1 MAAEDTQ
8 AAVAAPEEDLL
19 QENLTG
25 ASCGKGLD
33 AVSGCPDATPC
44 GEGADTEAGETPGV
58 GANEAAVASG
68 IAGATGT
75 AGGVSVGATDA
86 LGAGE
91 AAGEGSDAA
100 EARQAE
106 PTPEERELAENNA
119 LADVF
124 DDVRR
129 QSSDSQ
135 LVVPSR
141 WVELGLVPGHMTS
154 DEFEMLVY
162 EYLEDYRRDHKDE
175 IAAEKAERARKASS
189 IRSATRAV
197 GVPPKIPNRRLKQIE
212 EDEKAAAQKAARET
226 SEAGTATSAS
236 GADETT
242 TSAGEPA
249 APDAAIALGG
259 AAGDADASV
268 ALESSQV
275 AAESASSVRAEA
287 MDVFAPHASE
297 AASAAPEVPADPSAD
312 SSAAGDDPF
321 AGLKLPEGYKLVELE
336 GEYVLVP
343 DEDAA
348 PVKKEIH
355 CEHIVTLVG
364 QRSYYL
370 YDSDLMTKSYAHWA
384 FLAAEDNP
392 LATFVDC
399 VREDGRIYPRPFA
412 AEDLANPPFHMS
424 KSKVEDTWAELQK
437 SGEYPDIER
446 CEASNGDVYFF
457 STLYMDRTLAES
469 LAEYRSVERL
479 SNV

>member
-8 AAVAAPEEDLL
+8 VAVAAPEEDLS

-25 ASCGKGLD
+25 ASCGKGPD

-58 GANEAAVASG
+58 GANEAAAASG
-68 IAGATGT
+68 IAGAAGT
-75 AGGVSVGATDA
+75 AGGVSVGVTDA
-86 LGAGE
+86 SGAGE

-100 EARQAE
+100 EAQQAE

-212 EDEKAAAQKAARET
+212 EDEKAAA
-226 SEAGTATSAS
+226 
-236 GADETT
+236 
-242 TSAGEPA
+242 AGEPA

-364 QRSYYL
+364 QHSYYL

-399 VREDGRIYPRPFA
+399 VREDGRVYPRPFA

>member
-75 AGGVSVGATDA
+75 AGGVSVGVTDA
-86 LGAGE
+86 SGAGE

-212 EDEKAAAQKAARET
+212 EDEKAAAQKAACET
-226 SEAGTATSAS
+226 SEVGAATSAS
-236 GADETT
+236 GADEMTA
-242 TSAGEPA
+242 SAGESA

-259 AAGDADASV
+259 AVDAAASSG
-268 ALESSQV
+268 ALASSEV
-275 AAESASSVRAEA
+275 AAEPDSSVRAEA
-287 MDVFAPHASE
+287 MDAFAPHASE

-312 SSAAGDDPF
+312 SSAAVDDPF

-364 QRSYYL
+364 QHSYYL

-392 LATFVDC
+392 LAAFVDC

>member
-8 AAVAAPEEDLL
+8 AAVAAPEEDLS

-25 ASCGKGLD
+25 ASCGKGPD
-33 AVSGCPDATPC
+33 AVSGCPDTTPC
-44 GEGADTEAGETPGV
+44 GEGADTEAGKTPGV
-58 GANEAAVASG
+58 GANEAAAAFG
-68 IAGATGT
+68 IAGAAGT
-75 AGGVSVGATDA
+75 AGGVSVGAPDA
-86 LGAGE
+86 SGAGE
-91 AAGEGSDAA
+91 AAGEGGDAA

-212 EDEKAAAQKAARET
+212 EDEKAAAQKAAREA

-242 TSAGEPA
+242 ASAGESA

-259 AAGDADASV
+259 AVDAVAPSGVLASS
-268 ALESSQV
+268 EV

-297 AASAAPEVPADPSAD
+297 AASAAPAEPSKD
-312 SSAAGDDPF
+312 GAASGDDPF
-321 AGLKLPEGYKLVELE
+321 TGLKLPEGYKLVELE

-364 QRSYYL
+364 QHSYYL

>member
-1 MAAEDTQ
+1 MAVEDTQ
-8 AAVAAPEEDLL
+8 AAAAAPEEGLSLDDST
-19 QENLTG
+19 EAAYGEAPDAAPCGVGTDTEVG
-25 ASCGKGLD
+25 ASAVNSAASDD
-33 AVSGCPDATPC
+33 APDATP
-44 GEGADTEAGETPGV
+44 EADD
-58 GANEAAVASG
+58 ASE
-68 IAGATGT
+68 
-75 AGGVSVGATDA
+75 VQ
-86 LGAGE
+86 
-91 AAGEGSDAA
+91 
-100 EARQAE
+100 QAE
-106 PTPEERELAENNA
+106 LTPEERELAENNA

-141 WVELGLVPGHMTS
+141 WVDLGLIPGHMTS

-175 IAAEKAERARKASS
+175 IAAEKAERARKANSV
-189 IRSATRAV
+189 RSATRAV

-212 EDEKAAAQKAARET
+212 EDEKAAAEKAAREA
-226 SEAGTATSAS
+226 SEAEAGKAGLASGSAADKAAAPVAEVAPDQPADVATASESSAS
-236 GADETT
+236 SQLMAD
-242 TSAGEPA
+242 
-249 APDAAIALGG
+249 
-259 AAGDADASV
+259 
-268 ALESSQV
+268 
-275 AAESASSVRAEA
+275 SSVRADAMEA
-287 MDVFAPHASE
+287 PVPHVSE
-297 AASAAPEVPADPSAD
+297 TASAAPEASAEPSTD
-312 SSAAGDDPF
+312 AAAVDDGPF

-343 DEDAA
+343 DEDAV

-364 QRSYYL
+364 QHSYYL

-392 LATFVDC
+392 MATFVDC

-412 AEDLANPPFHMS
+412 AEDLANPPFRMS
-424 KSKVEDTWAELQK
+424 ASKVEDTWTELQK
-437 SGEYPDIER
+437 SGAYPDIER

>member
-1 MAAEDTQ
+1 MPA
-8 AAVAAPEEDLL
+8 AAPE
-19 QENLTG
+19 
-25 ASCGKGLD
+25 
-33 AVSGCPDATPC
+33 
-44 GEGADTEAGETPGV
+44 ADDSSEAQ
-58 GANEAAVASG
+58 
-68 IAGATGT
+68 
-75 AGGVSVGATDA
+75 
-86 LGAGE
+86 
-91 AAGEGSDAA
+91 
-100 EARQAE
+100 QAE

-141 WVELGLVPGHMTS
+141 WVELGLIPGHMTS

-175 IAAEKAERARKASS
+175 IAAEKAERARKANSV
-189 IRSATRAV
+189 RSATRAV

-212 EDEKAAAQKAARET
+212 EDEKAAAEKAAREA
-226 SEAGTATSAS
+226 SEAEAGKAGLAS
-236 GADETT
+236 GSAADK
-242 TSAGEPA
+242 AA
-249 APDAAIALGG
+249 APVAEVAPDQP
-259 AAGDADASV
+259 ADVATASESS
-268 ALESSQV
+268 ASSQV
-275 AAESASSVRAEA
+275 MADSSVRADAMEA
-287 MDVFAPHASE
+287 PVPHVSE
-297 AASAAPEVPADPSAD
+297 TASAAPEVPADPSAD
-312 SSAAGDDPF
+312 SSAADDGPF

-364 QRSYYL
+364 QHSYYL

-392 LATFVDC
+392 MATFVDC

-412 AEDLANPPFHMS
+412 AEDLANPPFRMS
-424 KSKVEDTWAELQK
+424 ASKVEDAWAELQK
-437 SGEYPDIER
+437 SGAYPDIER

>member
-8 AAVAAPEEDLL
+8 VAVAAPEEGLS

-25 ASCGKGLD
+25 ASCGKGPD
-33 AVSGCPDATPC
+33 AVSGCPDVTPC
-44 GEGADTEAGETPGV
+44 GEGADTEAGKTPGV
-58 GANEAAVASG
+58 GA
-68 IAGATGT
+68 
-75 AGGVSVGATDA
+75 TDA
-86 LGAGE
+86 SGAGE

-100 EARQAE
+100 EAQQAE

-175 IAAEKAERARKASS
+175 IAAEKAERVRKASS

-212 EDEKAAAQKAARET
+212 EDEKAAAQKAAREA
-226 SEAGTATSAS
+226 SEVGAATSAS
-236 GADETT
+236 GADEVTA
-242 TSAGEPA
+242 SAGESA

-259 AAGDADASV
+259 AVDAVAPSGVLASS
-268 ALESSQV
+268 EV

-297 AASAAPEVPADPSAD
+297 AASAAPAEPSKD
-312 SSAAGDDPF
+312 GAASGDDPF
-321 AGLKLPEGYKLVELE
+321 ADLKLPEGYKLVELE

-364 QRSYYL
+364 QHSYYL

>member
-8 AAVAAPEEDLL
+8 AAVAAPEEDLS

-25 ASCGKGLD
+25 ASCGKGPD
-33 AVSGCPDATPC
+33 AVSGCPDATLC
-44 GEGADTEAGETPGV
+44 GEGADTEAGKTPGV
-58 GANEAAVASG
+58 GA
-68 IAGATGT
+68 
-75 AGGVSVGATDA
+75 TDA
-86 LGAGE
+86 SGAGE

-100 EARQAE
+100 EAQQAE

-212 EDEKAAAQKAARET
+212 EDEKAAAQKAVRET
-226 SEAGTATSAS
+226 SEVGAATSAS
-236 GADETT
+236 GADEMTA
-242 TSAGEPA
+242 SAGESA
-249 APDAAIALGG
+249 VPDAAIALGG
-259 AAGDADASV
+259 AIDAVAPSG

-275 AAESASSVRAEA
+275 AAESDSSVRAEA
-287 MDVFAPHASE
+287 MDTFAPHASE
-297 AASAAPEVPADPSAD
+297 AASAAPVEPSKD
-312 SSAAGDDPF
+312 GAASGDDPF
-321 AGLKLPEGYKLVELE
+321 ADLKLPEGYKLVELE

-364 QRSYYL
+364 QHSYYL

-399 VREDGRIYPRPFA
+399 VREDGRVYPRPFA

-424 KSKVEDTWAELQK
+424 KSKIEDTWAELQK

>member
-8 AAVAAPEEDLL
+8 VAVAAPEENLS

-25 ASCGKGLD
+25 ASCGKGPD

-58 GANEAAVASG
+58 GA
-68 IAGATGT
+68 
-75 AGGVSVGATDA
+75 TDA
-86 LGAGE
+86 SGAGE

-100 EARQAE
+100 EAQQAE

-242 TSAGEPA
+242 ASAGEPA
-249 APDAAIALGG
+249 APDAAITLGG
-259 AAGDADASV
+259 AVDATAPSGALASS
-268 ALESSQV
+268 EV

-312 SSAAGDDPF
+312 SSAAGDNPF

-364 QRSYYL
+364 QHSYYL

-399 VREDGRIYPRPFA
+399 VREDGRVYPRPFA

>member
-1 MAAEDTQ
+1 MVAEDTR
-8 AAVAAPEEDLL
+8 AAAAAPEEELL
-19 QENLTG
+19 QGNLTEAACDEG
-25 ASCGKGLD
+25 
-33 AVSGCPDATPC
+33 PDAASC
-44 GEGADTEAGETPGV
+44 GEGADAEASAIPEAGASE
-58 GANEAAVASG
+58 VA
-68 IAGATGT
+68 ATGT
-75 AGGVSVGATDA
+75 AGAVDSAASDDV
-86 LGAGE
+86 LGE
-91 AAGEGSDAA
+91 TGEGDVPAA
-100 EARQAE
+100 APEADDSSEAQQAE

-141 WVELGLVPGHMTS
+141 WVELGLIPGHMTS

-175 IAAEKAERARKASS
+175 IAAEKAERARKANSV
-189 IRSATRAV
+189 RSATRAV

-212 EDEKAAAQKAARET
+212 EDEKAAAEKAAHEA
-226 SEAGTATSAS
+226 SEAEAGKAASTSGLA
-236 GADETT
+236 ADK
-242 TSAGEPA
+242 AAAPA
-249 APDAAIALGG
+249 AEVAPDQP
-259 AAGDADASV
+259 ADVATASESS
-268 ALESSQV
+268 ASSQV
-275 AAESASSVRAEA
+275 MADSSVRADAMEA
-287 MDVFAPHASE
+287 PVPHVSE
-297 AASAAPEVPADPSAD
+297 TASAAPEASAEPSMDAAAADD
-312 SSAAGDDPF
+312 GPF

-348 PVKKEIH
+348 PVKKETH

-364 QRSYYL
+364 QHSYYL

-392 LATFVDC
+392 MATFVDC

-412 AEDLANPPFHMS
+412 AEDLANPPFRMS
-424 KSKVEDTWAELQK
+424 ASKVEDTWAELQK

>member
-8 AAVAAPEEDLL
+8 VAVAAPEEDLS

-25 ASCGKGLD
+25 ASCGKGPD

-44 GEGADTEAGETPGV
+44 GKGADTEAGETPGV
-58 GANEAAVASG
+58 GAPD
-68 IAGATGT
+68 AT
-75 AGGVSVGATDA
+75 
-86 LGAGE
+86 GAGE

-100 EARQAE
+100 EARHAE

-135 LVVPSR
+135 LVVPNR
-141 WVELGLVPGHMTS
+141 WVEMGLVPGHMTS

-212 EDEKAAAQKAARET
+212 EDEKAAAQKAAREA
-226 SEAGTATSAS
+226 SETGTATSAS
-236 GADETT
+236 GADEMTA
-242 TSAGEPA
+242 SAGESA

-259 AAGDADASV
+259 AVDAVAPSGVLASS
-268 ALESSQV
+268 EV

-297 AASAAPEVPADPSAD
+297 TASAAPVEPSKD
-312 SSAAGDDPF
+312 GAASGDDPF
-321 AGLKLPEGYKLVELE
+321 ADLKLPEGYKLVELE

-364 QRSYYL
+364 QHSYYL

-392 LATFVDC
+392 MATFVDC

-412 AEDLANPPFHMS
+412 AEDLANPPFRMS
-424 KSKVEDTWAELQK
+424 ASKVENTWAELQK

>member
-1 MAAEDTQ
+1 MVAEDTQ
-8 AAVAAPEEDLL
+8 VAVAAPEEELL
-19 QENLTG
+19 RGNLTEAACG
-25 ASCGKGLD
+25 KGPDAASCGEGTD
-33 AVSGCPDATPC
+33 AEASATP
-44 GEGADTEAGETPGV
+44 EAGASE
-58 GANEAAVASG
+58 VA
-68 IAGATGT
+68 ATGT
-75 AGGVSVGATDA
+75 AGAVDSAASDDV
-86 LGAGE
+86 LGE
-91 AAGEGSDAA
+91 TGEGDVPAA
-100 EARQAE
+100 APEADDSSEAQQAE

-141 WVELGLVPGHMTS
+141 WVDLGLIPGHMTS

-175 IAAEKAERARKASS
+175 IAAEKAERARKANSV
-189 IRSATRAV
+189 RSATRAV

-212 EDEKAAAQKAARET
+212 EDEKAAAEKAAREA
-226 SEAGTATSAS
+226 SETESGAAAATSGVA
-236 GADETT
+236 
-242 TSAGEPA
+242 AGEA
-249 APDAAIALGG
+249 AALDATVAPSQPTDAA
-259 AAGDADASV
+259 DAP
-268 ALESSQV
+268 ES
-275 AAESASSVRAEA
+275 SASSQAVADSSARADA
-287 MDVFAPHASE
+287 MGASVPHASE
-297 AASAAPEVPADPSAD
+297 AASGASAPEAAPSEGSPASAV
-312 SSAAGDDPF
+312 SVAASDDGPF

-364 QRSYYL
+364 QHSYYL

-412 AEDLANPPFHMS
+412 VDDLANPPFYMS
-424 KSKVEDTWAELQK
+424 ASKVEDTWAELQK

>member
-1 MAAEDTQ
+1 MVAEDTR
-8 AAVAAPEEDLL
+8 AAAAAPEEELL
-19 QENLTG
+19 QGNLTE
-25 ASCGKGLD
+25 AACDKGLD
-33 AVSGCPDATPC
+33 AASC
-44 GEGADTEAGETPGV
+44 GEGADAEASATPES
-58 GANEAAVASG
+58 GASEVA
-68 IAGATGT
+68 ATGT
-75 AGGVSVGATDA
+75 AGAVDSAASDDV
-86 LGAGE
+86 LGE
-91 AAGEGSDAA
+91 TGEGDVPAA
-100 EARQAE
+100 APEADDSSEAQQAE

-141 WVELGLVPGHMTS
+141 WVDLGLIPGHMTS

-162 EYLEDYRRDHKDE
+162 EYLEDYRRDHRDE
-175 IAAEKAERARKASS
+175 IAAEKAERARKANSV
-189 IRSATRAV
+189 RSATRAV
-197 GVPPKIPNRRLKQIE
+197 GIPPKIPNRRLKQIE
-212 EDEKAAAQKAARET
+212 EDEKAAVEKAAREA
-226 SEAGTATSAS
+226 SEAEAGNAASAS
-236 GADETT
+236 GSAADK
-242 TSAGEPA
+242 AA
-249 APDAAIALGG
+249 APVAEVAPDQP
-259 AAGDADASV
+259 ADVATASESS
-268 ALESSQV
+268 ASSQV
-275 AAESASSVRAEA
+275 MADFSVRADAMEA
-287 MDVFAPHASE
+287 PVPHVSE
-297 AASAAPEVPADPSAD
+297 TASAAPEASAEPSTDAAAADD
-312 SSAAGDDPF
+312 GPF

-364 QRSYYL
+364 QHSYYL

-392 LATFVDC
+392 MATFVDC

-412 AEDLANPPFHMS
+412 AEDLANPPFRMS
-424 KSKVEDTWAELQK
+424 ASKVEDTWAELQK

>member
-1 MAAEDTQ
+1 MAVEDTR
-8 AAVAAPEEDLL
+8 AVAAAFEEELSLGDST
-19 QENLTG
+19 EAACGTG
-25 ASCGKGLD
+25 SDAAS
-33 AVSGCPDATPC
+33 C
-44 GEGADTEAGETPGV
+44 GEGADVEVGAIPKAGASEADSSSATGAAGAVGSAASDGASGET
-58 GANEAAVASG
+58 
-68 IAGATGT
+68 
-75 AGGVSVGATDA
+75 
-86 LGAGE
+86 GE
-91 AAGEGSDAA
+91 ADAA
-100 EARQAE
+100 PEADDASEEQQAE
-106 PTPEERELAENNA
+106 STPEERELAENNA

-135 LVVPSR
+135 LVVPGR
-141 WVELGLVPGHMTS
+141 WAELGLVPEHMTS

-175 IAAEKAERARKASS
+175 IAAEKAERARKANS

-197 GVPPKIPNRRLKQIE
+197 GVPPKIPNRRLKRIE
-212 EDEKAAAQKAARET
+212 EDEKAAAEKAAREA
-226 SEAGTATSAS
+226 SEAESGAAAATSGVA
-236 GADETT
+236 
-242 TSAGEPA
+242 AGEAAALDATVAPSQPA
-249 APDAAIALGG
+249 DAA
-259 AAGDADASV
+259 DAP
-268 ALESSQV
+268 ES
-275 AAESASSVRAEA
+275 SASSQAVADSSARADA
-287 MDVFAPHASE
+287 MGASAPHASE
-297 AASAAPEVPADPSAD
+297 AASGASAPEAAPSEGSPASAV
-312 SSAAGDDPF
+312 SVAASDDGPF

-364 QRSYYL
+364 QHSYYL

-392 LATFVDC
+392 MATFVDC

-412 AEDLANPPFHMS
+412 ADDLANPPFYMS
-424 KSKVEDTWAELQK
+424 ASKVEDTWAELQK

>member
-1 MAAEDTQ
+1 MAVEDTR
-8 AAVAAPEEDLL
+8 AVAAAFEEELSLGDSA
-19 QENLTG
+19 EVACG
-25 ASCGKGLD
+25 AG
-33 AVSGCPDATPC
+33 PDAASC
-44 GEGADTEAGETPGV
+44 GEGADVEVGAIPKAGASEADSSSATGAAGAVGSAASDGASGET
-58 GANEAAVASG
+58 
-68 IAGATGT
+68 
-75 AGGVSVGATDA
+75 
-86 LGAGE
+86 GE
-91 AAGEGSDAA
+91 ADAA
-100 EARQAE
+100 PEADDASEEQQAE
-106 PTPEERELAENNA
+106 STPEERELAENNA

-135 LVVPSR
+135 LVVPGR
-141 WVELGLVPGHMTS
+141 WAELGLVPEHMTS

-175 IAAEKAERARKASS
+175 IAAEKAERARKANS

-197 GVPPKIPNRRLKQIE
+197 GVPPKIPNRRLKRIE
-212 EDEKAAAQKAARET
+212 EDEKAAAEKAAREA
-226 SEAGTATSAS
+226 SETESGAAAATSGVA
-236 GADETT
+236 
-242 TSAGEPA
+242 AGEAAALDATVAPSQPA
-249 APDAAIALGG
+249 DAA
-259 AAGDADASV
+259 DAP
-268 ALESSQV
+268 ES
-275 AAESASSVRAEA
+275 SASSQAVADSSARADA
-287 MDVFAPHASE
+287 MGASAPHASE
-297 AASAAPEVPADPSAD
+297 AASGAPEASAEPSTDAAAADD
-312 SSAAGDDPF
+312 GPF

-364 QRSYYL
+364 QHSYYL

-412 AEDLANPPFHMS
+412 ADDLANPPFYMS
-424 KSKVEDTWAELQK
+424 ASKVEDTWAELQK

>member
-1 MAAEDTQ
+1 MAAEDMQ
-8 AAVAAPEEDLL
+8 VAVAAPEEDLS

-58 GANEAAVASG
+58 GANEAAASSG

-75 AGGVSVGATDA
+75 AGGVSVGVTDA
-86 LGAGE
+86 SGAGE

-212 EDEKAAAQKAARET
+212 EDEKAAAQKVARET
-226 SEAGTATSAS
+226 SEVGAATSTS
-236 GADETT
+236 GADEMTA
-242 TSAGEPA
+242 SAGESA
-249 APDAAIALGG
+249 VPDATIALGG
-259 AAGDADASV
+259 AVDAVAPSGALASS
-268 ALESSQV
+268 EV

-364 QRSYYL
+364 QHSYYL

-399 VREDGRIYPRPFA
+399 VREDGRVYPRPFA

-437 SGEYPDIER
+437 SGGYPDIER

>member
-8 AAVAAPEEDLL
+8 AAVAAPEEDLS

-25 ASCGKGLD
+25 ASCGKGPD

-58 GANEAAVASG
+58 GASEAAASSG
-68 IAGATGT
+68 VAGATGT
-75 AGGVSVGATDA
+75 ASGVSVGATDA
-86 LGAGE
+86 SGAGE
-91 AAGEGSDAA
+91 AAGEGRDAV

-212 EDEKAAAQKAARET
+212 EDEKAAAQKAAREAGKANLASGSAADKAVAPVAEVAPDQPADVAIA
-226 SEAGTATSAS
+226 SESSAS
-236 GADETT
+236 FQVTADS
-242 TSAGEPA
+242 SAR
-249 APDAAIALGG
+249 
-259 AAGDADASV
+259 ADAM
-268 ALESSQV
+268 
-275 AAESASSVRAEA
+275 EA
-287 MDVFAPHASE
+287 PVPHMSE
-297 AASAAPEVPADPSAD
+297 TASAAPEVPADPSAD
-312 SSAAGDDPF
+312 AAASNDDPF
-321 AGLKLPEGYKLVELE
+321 ADLKLPEGYKLVELE

-355 CEHIVTLVG
+355 CERIVTLVG
-364 QRSYYL
+364 QHSYYL
-370 YDSDLMTKSYAHWA
+370 YDSDLMTKNYAHWA

>member
-8 AAVAAPEEDLL
+8 VAVAAPEENLS

-25 ASCGKGLD
+25 ASCGKGPD
-33 AVSGCPDATPC
+33 AVSSCPDATPR

-58 GANEAAVASG
+58 GA
-68 IAGATGT
+68 
-75 AGGVSVGATDA
+75 TDA
-86 LGAGE
+86 SGAGE

-100 EARQAE
+100 EAQQAE

-212 EDEKAAAQKAARET
+212 EDEKAAAQKATRET
-226 SEAGTATSAS
+226 SEVGAATSAS
-236 GADETT
+236 GADEMTA
-242 TSAGEPA
+242 SAGESA
-249 APDAAIALGG
+249 APDAAITLGG
-259 AAGDADASV
+259 AVDATTPSV

-275 AAESASSVRAEA
+275 AAESDSSVRAEA

-297 AASAAPEVPADPSAD
+297 AASAAPAELSKDG
-312 SSAAGDDPF
+312 AASGDDPF
-321 AGLKLPEGYKLVELE
+321 ADLKLPEGYKLVELE

-364 QRSYYL
+364 QHSYYL

-399 VREDGRIYPRPFA
+399 VREDGRVYPRPFA

>member
-8 AAVAAPEEDLL
+8 VAVAAPEEDLS

-25 ASCGKGLD
+25 ASCGKAPD

-44 GEGADTEAGETPGV
+44 GEGADTEAGKTPGV
-58 GANEAAVASG
+58 GANEAAAASG
-68 IAGATGT
+68 VAGT
-75 AGGVSVGATDA
+75 AGTADGVSVGAPDA
-86 LGAGE
+86 SGAGE
-91 AAGEGSDAA
+91 AADEGSDAA
-100 EARQAE
+100 EAQQAE

-212 EDEKAAAQKAARET
+212 EDEEATAQKAAREA
-226 SEAGTATSAS
+226 SEAEAGKAVAGDDAKAASGEAVASDGASAS
-236 GADETT
+236 RQ
-242 TSAGEPA
+242 P
-249 APDAAIALGG
+249 
-259 AAGDADASV
+259 AGDADASL

-275 AAESASSVRAEA
+275 AAESDSSVRAEA
-287 MDVFAPHASE
+287 MDTFAPHASE
-297 AASAAPEVPADPSAD
+297 AASAAPAELSKDG
-312 SSAAGDDPF
+312 AASGDDPF

-348 PVKKEIH
+348 SVKKEIH

-364 QRSYYL
+364 QHSYYL

-399 VREDGRIYPRPFA
+399 VREDGRVYPRPFA

-437 SGEYPDIER
+437 SDEYPDIER

>member
-8 AAVAAPEEDLL
+8 AAVAAPEEDLS

-25 ASCGKGLD
+25 ASCGKGPD
-33 AVSGCPDATPC
+33 AVSGCPDVTPC
-44 GEGADTEAGETPGV
+44 GEGADTGAGETPGV
-58 GANEAAVASG
+58 GASEAAASSG

-75 AGGVSVGATDA
+75 AGGVSVGAPDA
-86 LGAGE
+86 SGAGE

-212 EDEKAAAQKAARET
+212 EDEKAAAQKAAREA

-242 TSAGEPA
+242 ASAGEST

-259 AAGDADASV
+259 AVDAVAPSGVLASS
-268 ALESSQV
+268 EV
-275 AAESASSVRAEA
+275 AAESTSSVRAEA
-287 MDVFAPHASE
+287 MDVFVPHASE
-297 AASAAPEVPADPSAD
+297 AASAAPVEPSKD
-312 SSAAGDDPF
+312 GAASDDDPF

-364 QRSYYL
+364 QHSYYL

-399 VREDGRIYPRPFA
+399 VREDGRVYPRPFA

>member
-1 MAAEDTQ
+1 MAVEDTQ
-8 AAVAAPEEDLL
+8 AAAAAPEEEFS
-19 QENLTG
+19 QGNLTE
-25 ASCGKGLD
+25 AACGKG
-33 AVSGCPDATPC
+33 PDAASC
-44 GEGADTEAGETPGV
+44 GEGADTEV
-58 GANEAAVASG
+58 GASAVDSAASDDAPDATSEADDASE
-68 IAGATGT
+68 
-75 AGGVSVGATDA
+75 VQ
-86 LGAGE
+86 
-91 AAGEGSDAA
+91 
-100 EARQAE
+100 QAE
-106 PTPEERELAENNA
+106 LTPEERELAENNA

-212 EDEKAAAQKAARET
+212 EDEKAVAEKAACEA
-226 SEAGTATSAS
+226 SEAEAEKAASGEAVAPDGASAS
-236 GADETT
+236 KQPADV
-242 TSAGEPA
+242 
-249 APDAAIALGG
+249 
-259 AAGDADASV
+259 ADASV
-268 ALESSQV
+268 ALESSPV
-275 AAESASSVRAEA
+275 AVDSGPSARSDAMEASV
-287 MDVFAPHASE
+287 PHVSE
-297 AASAAPEVPADPSAD
+297 TASAAPDSSAD
-312 SSAAGDDPF
+312 SSMDSTVADDGPF

-364 QRSYYL
+364 QHSYYL

-392 LATFVDC
+392 MATFVDC
-399 VREDGRIYPRPFA
+399 VREDGRVYPRPFA
-412 AEDLANPPFHMS
+412 AEDLANPPFRMS
-424 KSKVEDTWAELQK
+424 ASKVEGTWAELQK

>member
-8 AAVAAPEEDLL
+8 AAVTAPEEDLS

-25 ASCGKGLD
+25 ASCGKSPD
-33 AVSGCPDATPC
+33 AVSGCPGATPC

-58 GANEAAVASG
+58 GANEAAAASG
-68 IAGATGT
+68 VAGT

-86 LGAGE
+86 SGAGE

-100 EARQAE
+100 KAQQAE

-212 EDEKAAAQKAARET
+212 EDEKAAAQKAAREA
-226 SEAGTATSAS
+226 SEAEAGKAVAGDDAKAASGEAVASDGASAS
-236 GADETT
+236 RQ
-242 TSAGEPA
+242 P
-249 APDAAIALGG
+249 
-259 AAGDADASV
+259 AGDADASV

-275 AAESASSVRAEA
+275 AAESDSSVRAEA
-287 MDVFAPHASE
+287 MDTFAPHASE
-297 AASAAPEVPADPSAD
+297 AASAAPAELSKDG
-312 SSAAGDDPF
+312 AASGDDPF

-364 QRSYYL
+364 QHSYYL

-399 VREDGRIYPRPFA
+399 VREDGRVYPRPFA

>member
-8 AAVAAPEEDLL
+8 VAVAAPEEDLS

-25 ASCGKGLD
+25 ASCGKAPD

-44 GEGADTEAGETPGV
+44 GEGADTEAGKTPGV
-58 GANEAAVASG
+58 GASEAAASSG

-75 AGGVSVGATDA
+75 AGGVSVGAPDA
-86 LGAGE
+86 TGAGE

-100 EARQAE
+100 EAQQAE

-119 LADVF
+119 LAEVF

-162 EYLEDYRRDHKDE
+162 EYLEDYRRNHKDE

-212 EDEKAAAQKAARET
+212 EDEKATAQKAAREA
-226 SEAGTATSAS
+226 SEAEAGKAVAGDDAKAASGEAVASDGASAS
-236 GADETT
+236 RQ
-242 TSAGEPA
+242 S
-249 APDAAIALGG
+249 
-259 AAGDADASV
+259 AGDADASV

-275 AAESASSVRAEA
+275 AAESTSSVRAEA
-287 MDVFAPHASE
+287 MDTFAPHASE
-297 AASAAPEVPADPSAD
+297 AASAAPVEPSKD
-312 SSAAGDDPF
+312 GAASDDDPF

-364 QRSYYL
+364 QHSYYL
-370 YDSDLMTKSYAHWA
+370 YDSDLMTKNYAHWA

>member
-1 MAAEDTQ
+1 M
-8 AAVAAPEEDLL
+8 
-19 QENLTG
+19 
-25 ASCGKGLD
+25 
-33 AVSGCPDATPC
+33 
-44 GEGADTEAGETPGV
+44 
-58 GANEAAVASG
+58 
-68 IAGATGT
+68 
-75 AGGVSVGATDA
+75 
-86 LGAGE
+86 
-91 AAGEGSDAA
+91 
-100 EARQAE
+100 
-106 PTPEERELAENNA
+106 
-119 LADVF
+119 
-124 DDVRR
+124 
-129 QSSDSQ
+129 
-135 LVVPSR
+135 
-141 WVELGLVPGHMTS
+141 
-154 DEFEMLVY
+154 
-162 EYLEDYRRDHKDE
+162 
-175 IAAEKAERARKASS
+175 
-189 IRSATRAV
+189 

-212 EDEKAAAQKAARET
+212 EDEKAAAQKATRET
-226 SEAGTATSAS
+226 SEVGAATSAS
-236 GADETT
+236 GADEMTA
-242 TSAGEPA
+242 SAGESA
-249 APDAAIALGG
+249 VPDATIALGG
-259 AAGDADASV
+259 AVDATTPSGALASS
-268 ALESSQV
+268 EV
-275 AAESASSVRAEA
+275 AAESSSVRAEA

-297 AASAAPEVPADPSAD
+297 AASAAPAEPSKD
-312 SSAAGDDPF
+312 GAASGDDPF
-321 AGLKLPEGYKLVELE
+321 ADLKLPEGYKLVELE

-364 QRSYYL
+364 QHSYYL

-399 VREDGRIYPRPFA
+399 VREDGRVYPRPFA

>member
-1 MAAEDTQ
+1 MAAEDAQ
-8 AAVAAPEEDLL
+8 AAVAAPEEDLS

-25 ASCGKGLD
+25 ASCGKGPD

-44 GEGADTEAGETPGV
+44 GEGADTEAGKTPGV
-58 GANEAAVASG
+58 GASEAS
-68 IAGATGT
+68 
-75 AGGVSVGATDA
+75 
-86 LGAGE
+86 GAGE

-100 EARQAE
+100 EAQQAE

-212 EDEKAAAQKAARET
+212 EDEKAAAQKAAREA

-236 GADETT
+236 GADETMA
-242 TSAGEPA
+242 SAGESA
-249 APDAAIALGG
+249 APDAAITLGG
-259 AAGDADASV
+259 AVDAAASSG
-268 ALESSQV
+268 ALASSEV
-275 AAESASSVRAEA
+275 AAESDSSVRAEA
-287 MDVFAPHASE
+287 MDVFAPHANK
-297 AASAAPEVPADPSAD
+297 AASAAPVEPSKD
-312 SSAAGDDPF
+312 GAASGDDPF

-364 QRSYYL
+364 QHSYYL

>member
-1 MAAEDTQ
+1 MAVEDTQ
-8 AAVAAPEEDLL
+8 AAAAAPEEGLSLDDST
-19 QENLTG
+19 E
-25 ASCGKGLD
+25 AAYGK
-33 AVSGCPDATPC
+33 APDAAPC
-44 GEGADTEAGETPGV
+44 GEGADTEAGKTPGV

-68 IAGATGT
+68 IAGAAGT
-75 AGGVSVGATDA
+75 VGGVSIGATDA
-86 LGAGE
+86 SGAGE

-100 EARQAE
+100 EAQQAE

-141 WVELGLVPGHMTS
+141 WGELGLVPGHMTS

-212 EDEKAAAQKAARET
+212 EDEKAAAQKAAREA
-226 SEAGTATSAS
+226 SEAEAGKAVAVDDAKTAAGEAVASDGASAS
-236 GADETT
+236 KQPADV
-242 TSAGEPA
+242 AN
-249 APDAAIALGG
+249 
-259 AAGDADASV
+259 ASV

-275 AAESASSVRAEA
+275 AVDSGSSARSDAMEA
-287 MDVFAPHASE
+287 PAPHVSE
-297 AASAAPEVPADPSAD
+297 TASAAPEVPADPSAD
-312 SSAAGDDPF
+312 SSAADDSPF

-364 QRSYYL
+364 QHSYYL

-399 VREDGRIYPRPFA
+399 VREDGRVYPRPFA
-412 AEDLANPPFHMS
+412 AEDLANPPFRMS
-424 KSKVEDTWAELQK
+424 ASKVEDTWVELQK

-446 CEASNGDVYFF
+446 CEASNGDIYFF

>member
-8 AAVAAPEEDLL
+8 VAVAAPEEDLS

-25 ASCGKGLD
+25 ASCWKAPD

-44 GEGADTEAGETPGV
+44 GEGADTEAGKTPGV

-75 AGGVSVGATDA
+75 AGGVSVGAPDA
-86 LGAGE
+86 SGAGE
-91 AAGEGSDAA
+91 AAGEGGDAA
-100 EARQAE
+100 EAQQAE

-212 EDEKAAAQKAARET
+212 EDEKATAQKAAREA
-226 SEAGTATSAS
+226 SEAEAGKAVAGDDAKAASGEAVASDGASAS
-236 GADETT
+236 KQ
-242 TSAGEPA
+242 P
-249 APDAAIALGG
+249 
-259 AAGDADASV
+259 AGDADASV
-268 ALESSQV
+268 ALESPQV
-275 AAESASSVRAEA
+275 AAESDSSVRAEA
-287 MDVFAPHASE
+287 MDTFAPHTSE
-297 AASAAPEVPADPSAD
+297 AASAAPAELSKDG
-312 SSAAGDDPF
+312 AASGDDPF
-321 AGLKLPEGYKLVELE
+321 ADLKLPEGYKLVELE

-364 QRSYYL
+364 QHSYYL

-399 VREDGRIYPRPFA
+399 VREDGRVYPRPFA

-424 KSKVEDTWAELQK
+424 KSKVEDTWVELQK

>member
-1 MAAEDTQ
+1 MVAEDTRV
-8 AAVAAPEEDLL
+8 AAAAPEEELL
-19 QENLTG
+19 QGNLTE
-25 ASCGKGLD
+25 AACGKGLD
-33 AVSGCPDATPC
+33 AASC
-44 GEGADTEAGETPGV
+44 GEGADAEASATPEAGASE
-58 GANEAAVASG
+58 VA
-68 IAGATGT
+68 ATGT
-75 AGGVSVGATDA
+75 AGAVDSAASGDV
-86 LGAGE
+86 LGE
-91 AAGEGSDAA
+91 TGEGDVPAA
-100 EARQAE
+100 APEADDSSEAQQAE

-141 WVELGLVPGHMTS
+141 WVDLGLVPGHMTS

-175 IAAEKAERARKASS
+175 IAAEKAERARKANSV
-189 IRSATRAV
+189 RSATRAV

-212 EDEKAAAQKAARET
+212 EDEKAAAEKAAREA
-226 SEAGTATSAS
+226 SEAEAGKAGLAS
-236 GADETT
+236 GSAADK
-242 TSAGEPA
+242 AA
-249 APDAAIALGG
+249 APVAEVAPDQP
-259 AAGDADASV
+259 ADVATASESS
-268 ALESSQV
+268 ASSQV
-275 AAESASSVRAEA
+275 MADSSVRADAMEA
-287 MDVFAPHASE
+287 PVPHVSE
-297 AASAAPEVPADPSAD
+297 TASAAPEVPADPSAD
-312 SSAAGDDPF
+312 SSAADDGPF

-364 QRSYYL
+364 QHSYYL

-392 LATFVDC
+392 MATFVEC

-412 AEDLANPPFHMS
+412 AEDLANPPFRMS
-424 KSKVEDTWAELQK
+424 ASKVEDTWAELQK

>member
-1 MAAEDTQ
+1 MAVEDTQ
-8 AAVAAPEEDLL
+8 AAAAAPEEG
-19 QENLTG
+19 LT
-25 ASCGKGLD
+25 LD
-33 AVSGCPDATPC
+33 DSTEAACDEGPDAASC
-44 GEGADTEAGETPGV
+44 GEGADAEV
-58 GANEAAVASG
+58 GASAVNSAASDDAPDATSEADDAS
-68 IAGATGT
+68 
-75 AGGVSVGATDA
+75 
-86 LGAGE
+86 E
-91 AAGEGSDAA
+91 AQQTEL
-100 EARQAE
+100 
-106 PTPEERELAENNA
+106 TPEERELAENNA

-212 EDEKAAAQKAARET
+212 EDEKAAAEKAARET
-226 SEAGTATSAS
+226 SEAEAEKAASTSGLA
-236 GADETT
+236 ADK
-242 TSAGEPA
+242 AAAPA
-249 APDAAIALGG
+249 AEVAPDQP
-259 AAGDADASV
+259 ADVVTASESS
-268 ALESSQV
+268 ASSQV
-275 AAESASSVRAEA
+275 AADSSARADAMEA
-287 MDVFAPHASE
+287 PAPHLSE
-297 AASAAPEVPADPSAD
+297 TASAAPEASAEPSTDAAAADD
-312 SSAAGDDPF
+312 GPF

-364 QRSYYL
+364 QHSYYL

-392 LATFVDC
+392 MATFVDC

-412 AEDLANPPFHMS
+412 AEDLANPPFRMS
-424 KSKVEDTWAELQK
+424 ASKVEDTWAELQK

>member
-8 AAVAAPEEDLL
+8 AAVAALEEDLS

-25 ASCGKGLD
+25 ASCGKGPD

-58 GANEAAVASG
+58 GASEAAASSG
-68 IAGATGT
+68 IAGATGI
-75 AGGVSVGATDA
+75 AGGVSVGAPDA
-86 LGAGE
+86 SGAGE

-212 EDEKAAAQKAARET
+212 EDEKVAAQKAAREA
-226 SEAGTATSAS
+226 SEVGAATSAS
-236 GADETT
+236 GADEMTA
-242 TSAGEPA
+242 SAGESA
-249 APDAAIALGG
+249 VPDATIALGG
-259 AAGDADASV
+259 AVDAV
-268 ALESSQV
+268 APSGALTSSEV

-364 QRSYYL
+364 QHSYYL

>member
-1 MAAEDTQ
+1 MVAEDTR
-8 AAVAAPEEDLL
+8 AAAAAPEEELL
-19 QENLTG
+19 QGNLTE
-25 ASCGKGLD
+25 AACGKGLD
-33 AVSGCPDATPC
+33 AASC
-44 GEGADTEAGETPGV
+44 GEGADAEASATPEAGASEV
-58 GANEAAVASG
+58 AAA
-68 IAGATGT
+68 GT
-75 AGGVSVGATDA
+75 AGAVDLAASGDV
-86 LGAGE
+86 LGE
-91 AAGEGSDAA
+91 TGEGDVPAA
-100 EARQAE
+100 APEADDSSEAQQAE

-212 EDEKAAAQKAARET
+212 EDEKAAAEKATRET
-226 SEAGTATSAS
+226 SEAEAGKAASAS
-236 GADETT
+236 G
-242 TSAGEPA
+242 SAAGGSA
-249 APDAAIALGG
+249 APDG
-259 AAGDADASV
+259 ASASKQPADVADASV
-268 ALESSQV
+268 ALESSPV
-275 AAESASSVRAEA
+275 AVDSGSSARSDAMEA
-287 MDVFAPHASE
+287 LAPHVSE
-297 AASAAPEVPADPSAD
+297 TASAAPEVPADPSAD
-312 SSAAGDDPF
+312 SSAADDGPF

-336 GEYVLVP
+336 GEYALVP

-364 QRSYYL
+364 QHSYYL

-392 LATFVDC
+392 MATFVDC

-412 AEDLANPPFHMS
+412 AEDLANPPFRMS
-424 KSKVEDTWAELQK
+424 ASKVEDTWTELQK
-437 SGEYPDIER
+437 SGAYPDIER

>member
-8 AAVAAPEEDLL
+8 VAVAAPEEDLS

-25 ASCGKGLD
+25 ASCGKAPD

-44 GEGADTEAGETPGV
+44 GEGADTEAGKTPGV
-58 GANEAAVASG
+58 GA
-68 IAGATGT
+68 
-75 AGGVSVGATDA
+75 TDA
-86 LGAGE
+86 SGAGE

-100 EARQAE
+100 EAQQAE

-212 EDEKAAAQKAARET
+212 EDEKAAAHEA

-236 GADETT
+236 GVDETT
-242 TSAGEPA
+242 ASAGESA
-249 APDAAIALGG
+249 APDAAITLGG
-259 AAGDADASV
+259 AVDAAASSG
-268 ALESSQV
+268 ALASSQV
-275 AAESASSVRAEA
+275 AAESDSSVRAEA
-287 MDVFAPHASE
+287 MDTFAPHASE
-297 AASAAPEVPADPSAD
+297 AASAAPAELSKDG
-312 SSAAGDDPF
+312 AASGDDPF

-355 CEHIVTLVG
+355 CEHIVMLVG
-364 QRSYYL
+364 QHSYYL

-399 VREDGRIYPRPFA
+399 VREDGRVYPRPFA

>member
-1 MAAEDTQ
+1 MAVEDTQ
-8 AAVAAPEEDLL
+8 AAAAAPEEGLS
-19 QENLTG
+19 QGILTE
-25 ASCGKGLD
+25 AAYGK
-33 AVSGCPDATPC
+33 APDAAPC
-44 GEGADTEAGETPGV
+44 GEGTDTEV
-58 GANEAAVASG
+58 GASAVDSAASDDAPDATSEADDASE
-68 IAGATGT
+68 
-75 AGGVSVGATDA
+75 VQ
-86 LGAGE
+86 
-91 AAGEGSDAA
+91 
-100 EARQAE
+100 QAE
-106 PTPEERELAENNA
+106 LTPEERELAENNA

-212 EDEKAAAQKAARET
+212 EDEKAVAEKAACEA
-226 SEAGTATSAS
+226 SEAEAEKAASGEAVAPDGASAS
-236 GADETT
+236 KQPADV
-242 TSAGEPA
+242 
-249 APDAAIALGG
+249 
-259 AAGDADASV
+259 ADASV
-268 ALESSQV
+268 ALESSPV
-275 AAESASSVRAEA
+275 AVDSGSSARSDAMEA
-287 MDVFAPHASE
+287 PAPHVSE
-297 AASAAPEVPADPSAD
+297 TASAAPDSSAD
-312 SSAAGDDPF
+312 SSMDSTVADDGPF

-364 QRSYYL
+364 QHSYYL

-392 LATFVDC
+392 MATFVDC
-399 VREDGRIYPRPFA
+399 VREDGRVYPRPFA
-412 AEDLANPPFHMS
+412 AEDLANPPFRMS
-424 KSKVEDTWAELQK
+424 ASKVEDTWAELQK

>member
-8 AAVAAPEEDLL
+8 VAVAAPEEDLS

-25 ASCGKGLD
+25 ASCGKGSD
-33 AVSGCPDATPC
+33 AVSGCPDSIPC
-44 GEGADTEAGETPGV
+44 GEGADTEAGKTPGS
-58 GANEAAVASG
+58 GANEAAASSCV
-68 IAGATGT
+68 AGATGT
-75 AGGVSVGATDA
+75 AGGVSVGAPDA
-86 LGAGE
+86 S
-91 AAGEGSDAA
+91 GEGGDAA

-197 GVPPKIPNRRLKQIE
+197 GIPPKIPNRRLKQIE
-212 EDEKAAAQKAARET
+212 EDEKAAAQKAAREA

-236 GADETT
+236 GADETKAA
-242 TSAGEPA
+242 AGESA
-249 APDAAIALGG
+249 APDAAISLGG
-259 AAGDADASV
+259 AVDAAAPSGVLASS
-268 ALESSQV
+268 EV
-275 AAESASSVRAEA
+275 AAESDSSVRAEA
-287 MDVFAPHASE
+287 MDAFAPHASE
-297 AASAAPEVPADPSAD
+297 AASVAPVEPSKDGAASD
-312 SSAAGDDPF
+312 DDPF
-321 AGLKLPEGYKLVELE
+321 ADLKLPEGYKLVELE

-364 QRSYYL
+364 QHSYYL

>member
-8 AAVAAPEEDLL
+8 VAVAAPEEDLS

-25 ASCGKGLD
+25 ASCGKGPD

-58 GANEAAVASG
+58 GASEAAASSG
-68 IAGATGT
+68 VAGAAGT
-75 AGGVSVGATDA
+75 AGGVSVGAPDA
-86 LGAGE
+86 TGAGE

-212 EDEKAAAQKAARET
+212 EDEKAAAQKAAREA
-226 SEAGTATSAS
+226 SEAEAGKAVAVDDAKTAAGEAVASDGASAS
-236 GADETT
+236 KKPADV
-242 TSAGEPA
+242 AN
-249 APDAAIALGG
+249 
-259 AAGDADASV
+259 ASV
-268 ALESSQV
+268 ALGSSQV
-275 AAESASSVRAEA
+275 AVDSGSSARSDAMEA
-287 MDVFAPHASE
+287 PAPHVSE

-312 SSAAGDDPF
+312 SSAADDGPF

-364 QRSYYL
+364 QHSYYL

-399 VREDGRIYPRPFA
+399 VREDGRVYPRPFA
-412 AEDLANPPFHMS
+412 AEDLSNPPFRMS
-424 KSKVEDTWAELQK
+424 ASKVEDTWTELQK
-437 SGEYPDIER
+437 SGAYPDIER

>member
-8 AAVAAPEEDLL
+8 AAVAAPEEDLS

-25 ASCGKGLD
+25 ASCGK
-33 AVSGCPDATPC
+33 APDATPC

-58 GANEAAVASG
+58 GASEAAASSG

-75 AGGVSVGATDA
+75 AGGVSVGAPDA
-86 LGAGE
+86 SGAGE

-212 EDEKAAAQKAARET
+212 EDEKVAAQKAAREA
-226 SEAGTATSAS
+226 SEVGAATSAS
-236 GADETT
+236 GADEMTA
-242 TSAGEPA
+242 SAGESA
-249 APDAAIALGG
+249 VPDATIALGG
-259 AAGDADASV
+259 AVDAVAPSGALASS
-268 ALESSQV
+268 EV

-364 QRSYYL
+364 QHSYYL

-424 KSKVEDTWAELQK
+424 ASKVEDTWTELQK
-437 SGEYPDIER
+437 SGAYPDIER
-446 CEASNGDVYFF
+446 CEASNGDIYFF

>member
-8 AAVAAPEEDLL
+8 VAVAAPEEDLS

-25 ASCGKGLD
+25 ASCGKAPD

-44 GEGADTEAGETPGV
+44 GEGADTEAGKTPGV

-75 AGGVSVGATDA
+75 AGGVSVGAPDA
-86 LGAGE
+86 SGAGE

-100 EARQAE
+100 EAQQAE

-135 LVVPSR
+135 LVVPSK

-212 EDEKAAAQKAARET
+212 EDEKAAAQKAAREA
-226 SEAGTATSAS
+226 SEAEAGKAVAGDDAKAAS
-236 GADETT
+236 GEAVASD
-242 TSAGEPA
+242 
-249 APDAAIALGG
+249 G
-259 AAGDADASV
+259 ASVSRQPAGDADASV

-275 AAESASSVRAEA
+275 AAESDSPVRAEA
-287 MDVFAPHASE
+287 MDTFAPHASE
-297 AASAAPEVPADPSAD
+297 AASAAPAELSKDG
-312 SSAAGDDPF
+312 AASGDDPF

-364 QRSYYL
+364 QHSYYL

-399 VREDGRIYPRPFA
+399 VREDGRVYPRPFA